1 MQGKGGREMLASGSE
16 EKAMITQVVVGSR
29 HAAAEHNAP
38 PELRQI
44 RRDVGA
50 LLHQQAGQFQVAG
63 AVLVVGAVLVAQ

>member
-1 MQGKGGREMLASGSE
+1 MLASGSE

-50 LLHQQAGQFQVAG
+50 LHQQAGQFQVAG